1 MNQRAMKAL
10 IVCSALAALGG
21 GVPFALGTDPVHAST
36 IRILHGVGVLGFLG
50 SLVCLFNLVGV
61 TSDGEAVT
69 STLSTAPR
77 TLENDVLGAGA
88 GSIPIERRI
97 DAAAEASKQY
107 GRTLGVIEYNL
118 DIYKQV
124 ARAEGPAAAEAMMDE
139 IVATLGP
146 KLRNTDRVERLGK
159 GRFIA
164 VIVLLPEKSVLDS
177 ICKRMEGSLRELQ
190 AKYAGAAGAVDIGM
204 SIYPMGG
211 YTGEDLIAT
220 ATRHCEEARVAR
232 QRSNAGR
239 RRTVAGS
246 DDRQMRA
253 AG

>member
-10 IVCSALAALGG
+10 IVCSVLAALGG
-21 GVPFALGTDPVHAST
+21 GVPFALGADPVHAST
-36 IRILHGVGVLGFLG
+36 IRILHGIGVLGLLG

-69 STLSTAPR
+69 SPLATAPR
-77 TLENDVLGAGA
+77 TLESDVLGAGA

-97 DAAAEASKQY
+97 DAAAEASKHY
-107 GRTLGVIEYNL
+107 GRTLGVIQYNL

-124 ARAEGPAAAEAMMDE
+124 ARTDGAAAAEAMMDE
-139 IVATLGP
+139 IIATLGP

-177 ICKRMEGSLRELQ
+177 ICRRMEGSLRELQ
-190 AKYAGAAGAVDIGM
+190 AKYAGAAGAVDIGT

-220 ATRHCEEARVAR
+220 ATRNCEEARVAR
-232 QRSNAGR
+232 QRSGAGR
-239 RRTVAGS
+239 RRAVAGG

>member
-21 GVPFALGTDPVHAST
+21 GIPFFLGPDPVHAST
-36 IRILHGVGVLGFLG
+36 VRILHGIGVIGFLG

-61 TSDGEAVT
+61 TSGGEAVT
-69 STLSTAPR
+69 TAQAAAPR
-77 TLENDVLGAGA
+77 TLENDVLGAEA
-88 GSIPIERRI
+88 GSVPIERRI
-97 DAAAEASKQY
+97 EAAAEASKRY
-107 GRTLGVIEYNL
+107 GRTLGIIHYNL
-118 DIYKQV
+118 DAYRQV
-124 ARAEGPAAAEAMMDE
+124 ARAEGAAAADAMMDE
-139 IVATLGP
+139 IVSTLGP

-177 ICKRMEGSLRELQ
+177 ICKRMEGALRSLQ
-190 AKYAGAAGAVDIGM
+190 GKYASPDSAVDIGM

-220 ATRHCEEARVAR
+220 ATRHCEEARVSR
-232 QRSNAGR
+232 QRSGANR
-239 RRTVAGS
+239 RRATAS
-246 DDRQMRA
+246 SEERPMRA
-253 AG
+253 VG